1 MSRATQAVLLA
12 AVVVVSMAIGGV
24 GTVMAENHHDGN
36 RANGEEV
43 RAGEDDEQPQYQ
55 GNFTFEVD
63 GSDRAPGTQD
73 IGVSMYSE
81 GFSENFTIH
90 RINVTSPHFDFAD
103 CTTSNARAFGIDR
116 GNDDSGTR
124 TDESLLQA
132 YKSIDYQEDHILVHF
147 YKDPGLTGSKKN
159 LTVYDQIVAR
169 SDGCI
174 DAPKQKGWYRVYG
187 QIFGDSTYNEKTDLL
202 DVDFTNWIYVCDCN
216 SRQEA
221 IEKLGKPPKGSKEA
235 YTATGESG
243 TPTPTPGGKNSPTAT
258 RSTPQGTATKS
269 TSQGTTET
277 TQQGTGGTTSTTGTT
292 TGGSPTPTV
301 TPTSGGKQKNGT
313 GGGGGGGAVSTPS
326 PSPSSGNGPGLGAGV
341 AVLALL
347 SAALLVRRRD

>member
-1 MSRATQAVLLA
+1 MSRATQAVILA

-36 RANGEEV
+36 RGNGEEV
-43 RAGEDDEQPQYQ
+43 RAGEDDEQAQYQ
-55 GNFTFEVD
+55 GNFTFKVD
-63 GSDRAPGTQD
+63 NADRAPGSQD

-90 RINVTSPHFDFAD
+90 RINVTSPHFNFAD

-116 GNDDSGTR
+116 GNDDSDTQ
-124 TDESLLQA
+124 TDESLLDA
-132 YKSIDYQEDHILVHF
+132 YKNIDYQKDHIIVKF

-159 LTVYDQIVAR
+159 MTVYDQIVAR
-169 SDGCI
+169 SAGCI

-221 IEKLGKPPKGSKEA
+221 IDKLGEPPKNSKEA
-235 YTATGESG
+235 YRATGGSS
-243 TPTPTPGGKNSPTAT
+243 TPTPTATPGGKNSPTKT
-258 RSTPQGTATKS
+258 NSKSTPKGTT
-269 TSQGTTET
+269 TTTGQGTTT
-277 TQQGTGGTTSTTGTT
+277 TTGTAGTTTT
-292 TGGSPTPTV
+292 TGSSPTPTV
-301 TPTSGGKQKNGT
+301 TPTSGGKQKNGS
-313 GGGGGGGAVSTPS
+313 GGTSGGAVSTASAS
-326 PSPSSGNGPGLGAGV
+326 PTDGNGPGLGVGA
-341 AVLALL
+341 ALLALL
-347 SAALLVRRRD
+347 SGTLLVRRRG